1 MARVYLRTINQNIY
15 QIGFIVIMVSISNI
29 NKLTINPVV
38 QKPHAPGKTKIMAAL
53 RSLLEEKEFI
63 SVTTAEIAKTA
74 GVTEALIYKYFSDKR
89 DLLHQVLAEYLG
101 VMIVR
106 AEMDVR
112 GIKGALHQLRK
123 LIWSHVNMYADNRV
137 FARILLIEVRNHP
150 DYFESDAYKMVKY
163 YTNFLL
169 SLIQKGVD
177 EGSIRNDIPTSIIRQ
192 TILGSIEHACLPAVI
207 FSHPIQTDEIS
218 DQLCEIIFTGIA
230 TRDD

>member
-1 MARVYLRTINQNIY
+1 
-15 QIGFIVIMVSISNI
+15 MVPFSNI
-29 NKLTINPVV
+29 HSLNINSSTE
-38 QKPHAPGKTKIMAAL
+38 KTHAPGKTKIMAAL
-53 RSLLEEKEFI
+53 RSLLEDKEFI

-74 GVTEALIYKYFSDKR
+74 GVTEALIYKYFHDKR

-150 DYFESDAYKMVKY
+150 DYFDSDAYKMVKY

-169 SLIQKGVD
+169 ALIERGVE
-177 EGSIRNDIPTSIIRQ
+177 EGSIRNDIPTTAIRQ
-192 TILGSIEHACLPAVI
+192 TILGAIEHTCLPAVI
-207 FSHPIQTDEIS
+207 FNHPIQTDEVS
-218 DQLCEIIFTGIA
+218 DHVCEMIFTGIA
-230 TRDD
+230 TRGD

>member
-1 MARVYLRTINQNIY
+1 
-15 QIGFIVIMVSISNI
+15 MVSISNT
-29 NKLTINPVV
+29 NSLYMNSPAEKT
-38 QKPHAPGKTKIMAAL
+38 HAPGKTKIMAAL
-53 RSLLEEKEFI
+53 RSLLEDKEFV
-63 SVTTAEIAKTA
+63 SVTTAEIARTA
-74 GVTEALIYKYFSDKR
+74 GVTEALIYKYFHDKR

-150 DYFESDAYKMVKY
+150 DYFRSDAYRMVKY

-169 SLIQKGVD
+169 ALIEKGVE
-177 EGSIRNDIPTSIIRQ
+177 EGPIRNDIPATAIRQ
-192 TILGSIEHACLPAVI
+192 TILGAIEHACLPAVI
-207 FSHPIQTDEIS
+207 FNHPILTDEVS
-218 DQLCEIIFTGIA
+218 DHICEIIFKGIA
-230 TRDD
+230 SHD